1 MGFPNPKKEAEKAIR
16 KAIDKVLKPAI
27 KAGESALNSVTK
39 GGEAAIWKVRR
50 EAYAKIKEVGAAGE
64 DAVKAVGKEAE
75 KGVKTVERE
84 CEGNIRKVGKE
95 IEDGLT
101 EKLPEMIEDE
111 AHKVLKEL
119 QQAVS
124 KEALKTFRDVVKS
137 AKAEL
142 DKLQASKPNL
152 VDAINRFSVT
162 FNPGPLTLVYA
173 DFYSRAD
180 DISDSLDHYVNNPPV
195 FTRTSFLGIIRAIA
209 PTSID
214 LGISV
219 NFALVVGSKELGIGG
234 SLGDISTELF
244 LELGDVLLEK
254 LGVPE

>member
-1 MGFPNPKKEAEKAIR
+1 MGWNPVKEAEKKAKR
-16 KAIDKVLKPAI
+16 AIDKIIEPAVR
-27 KAGESALNSVTK
+27 AGESALKSVTK

-101 EKLPEMIEDE
+101 EKLPDLAKDAMQDL
-111 AHKVLKEL
+111 A
-119 QQAVS
+119 QAVS
-124 KEALKTFRDVVKS
+124 GEGLRQFRDLVKG
-137 AKAEL
+137 AHREMDKVAERR
-142 DKLQASKPNL
+142 PEL
-152 VDAINRFSVT
+152 VDAIDGVAVT
-162 FNPGPLTLVYA
+162 FEPGPMTLTYSG
-173 DFYSRAD
+173 FYSRAN
-180 DISDSLDHYVNNPPV
+180 DIASSLDHYVNNPPK
-195 FTRTSFLGIIRAIA
+195 FTRTSFLDIIRAIA